1 MLSDKYRYVAMD
13 FETTWLDVSKD
24 EAIQIWLVEIDINW
38 NIVNQYKSFLK
49 PEKPVSELKSL
60 VAYITW
66 ISIDDIKS
74 APSIFDVQDEILNFF
89 WENTILI
96 WHNIEFDI
104 NFLKK
109 YFPDV
114 KYFDSID
121 TFYLAQNLIHYPLSY
136 ALDVLVES
144 LGSNKIFKEYFLK
157 LHGWDEYDEN
167 NIHDWLYD
175 SQNALTLFLYEINR
189 IDTLFFKYPVLN
201 NFLDKNVWLYHKIL
215 DYQVDRAKEKNEKIS
230 VPALKKQLPWSKT
243 LKTKLNIDLKNYKI
257 WERYFVWNV
266 DLSQLVMSLV
276 SGNKDIIMSF
286 ASVAKLN
293 IVKNILND
301 AWIKNIGFAKGYT
314 TIDQNKFSRFLNKD
328 TFSDNEFLFIIKY
341 FSILMNEWSVIEL
354 NTKADYKIHY
364 YIQDEKKFEKFPIV
378 LTTHGWLYSIL
389 QEDEHKYKNY
399 DVCFFDT
406 EMWYKWYNEYL
417 SKPCDLYSILNFLE
431 ILFYKYKLDEQQ
443 DAIDVLERFARF
455 FEVFMGVLFS
465 ETKPLFVNNPETKV
479 TVNPILENINF
490 YETNKLVLQFPDYK
504 SLLQECLDDED
515 FQALW
520 MKIDQLFTVLTWLI
534 DVQKIMYNQSEFY
547 FTYAEAVKY
556 TNRDE
561 FKDVFP
567 SWVYFFSDFERWYP
581 KLLDQDS
588 WWKNLLMKKISN
600 QDSVVEFVNTW
611 LPENEWKIC
620 FILST
625 IKNESKELFDKFFEN
640 WLPNDVALLVENITW
655 SLWKNVFKAKANWTK
670 IIIGGYSFLIRLF
683 SNGINIDICVE
694 FNIIW
699 KMSKYLLD
707 DIQRY
712 ARKNNL

>member
-1 MLSDKYRYVAMD
+1 MLSDKFRYVAMD
-13 FETTWLDVSKD
+13 FETTGLDVSKD
-24 EAIQIWLVEIDINW
+24 EAIEIWIVEIDINW
-38 NIVNQYKSFLK
+38 NIVKQFKSFLK
-49 PEKPVSELKSL
+49 PEKNISELKSL

-66 ISIDDIKS
+66 ISLEDVKS
-74 APSIFDVQDEILNFF
+74 APSIFDIKYEILEFF
-89 WENTILI
+89 WENTIVI
-96 WHNIEFDI
+96 GHNIEFDI

-144 LGSNKIFKEYFLK
+144 MMSNKVFKEFFLK
-157 LHGWDEYDEN
+157 LHGWEDYNEN

-175 SQNALTLFLYEINR
+175 SQNALTLFMYEIIR
-189 IDTLFFKYPVLN
+189 IDTLFAKYPVLN
-201 NFLDKNVWLYHKIL
+201 NFLNKNIWLYNKIL
-215 DYQVDRAKEKNEKIS
+215 DYQVDRAKGKSEKIS

-243 LKTKLNIDLKNYKI
+243 LKTKLNIDLSNYKI

-301 AWIKNIGFAKGYT
+301 AWIKNIGFAKWYA
-314 TIDQNKFSRFLNKD
+314 TINQTKFSRFLNKD
-328 TFSDNEFLFIIKY
+328 TFSDNEFLFIVKY
-341 FSILMNEWSVIEL
+341 FSILMNDWSVIEL

-364 YIQDEKKFEKFPIV
+364 YIQDEKKFEKYPIV
-378 LTTHGWLYSIL
+378 LTTHGWLYTIL
-389 QEDEHKYKNY
+389 QEQEHKYKNY

-406 EMWYKWYNEYL
+406 EMRYKWYNEYL

-431 ILFYKYKLDEQQ
+431 ILFYKYSLDEQQ
-443 DAIDVLERFARF
+443 DAINVLERFARF
-455 FEVFMGVLFS
+455 FEVFMWVLFS
-465 ETKPLFVNNPETKV
+465 ETKQLFVNNPETKV

-504 SLLQECLDDED
+504 ALLQECLDDED

-520 MKIDQLFTVLTWLI
+520 TKIDQLFTVLTWLV
-534 DVQKIMYNQSEFY
+534 DVQKVMYNQSDFY
-547 FTYAEAVKY
+547 FTYAESVKY

-561 FKDVFP
+561 FKEIFP
-567 SWVYFFSDFERWYP
+567 SWVYFLSDFERWYP
-581 KLLDQDS
+581 KILEQDS
-588 WWKNLLMKKISN
+588 WWKNLLMKKILN
-600 QDSVVEFVNTW
+600 QDRVVEFVNDW
-611 LPENEWKIC
+611 LPDNQWKIC

-625 IKNESKELFDKFFEN
+625 IKTESKDLFDKFFEHG
-640 WLPNDVALLVENITW
+640 LPDDVSLLVENITW
-655 SLWKNVFKAKANWTK
+655 SLWKNVFKAKSKWTK
-670 IIIGGYSFLIRLF
+670 IIIGGYSFLIWLF
-683 SNGINIDICVE
+683 SNSINIDICID

-712 ARKNNL
+712 ARKDND

>member
-1 MLSDKYRYVAMD
+1 MLSDKFRYVAMD
-13 FETTWLDVSKD
+13 FETTWLDITKD

-38 NIVNQYKSFLK
+38 NIVNQFKSFLK
-49 PEKPVSELKSL
+49 PEKNVSELKSL

-66 ISIDDIKS
+66 ISVEDIQS
-74 APSIFDVQDEILNFF
+74 APSIFEMEDEILKFF

-144 LGSNKIFKEYFLK
+144 LISNKIFKEFFLK
-157 LHGWDEYDEN
+157 LHWWEDYDEN

-175 SQNALTLFLYEINR
+175 SQNALALFLYEINR
-189 IDTLFFKYPVLN
+189 IDTLFSKYPVLN
-201 NFLDKNVWLYHKIL
+201 NILYKNIWLYHKIL
-215 DYQVDRAKEKNEKIS
+215 DYQVDRANKKNEKIS
-230 VPALKKQLPWSKT
+230 VPSLKKQLPWSKT
-243 LKTKLNIDLKNYKI
+243 LRTKLNVDLKNYKI

-276 SGNKDIIMSF
+276 SGNKNIIMSF

-301 AWIKNIGFAKGYT
+301 AGIKNIGFAKWYT
-314 TIDQNKFSRFLNKD
+314 TINQNKFSRFLNKD

-341 FSILMNEWSVIEL
+341 FSILMNEWSVLEL

-364 YIQDEKKFEKFPIV
+364 YIQDEKKFEKYPIV
-378 LTTHGWLYSIL
+378 LTTHGWLYTIL
-389 QEDEHKYKNY
+389 QEQEHKYKNY
-399 DVCFFDT
+399 DVCFFDS
-406 EMWYKWYNEYL
+406 EMWYKWYNDYL

-431 ILFYKYKLDEQQ
+431 ILFYKYSLDEQQ

-455 FEVFMGVLFS
+455 FEIFMWVIFS
-465 ETKPLFVNNPETKV
+465 ETKQLFINNPEIKV

-520 MKIDQLFTVLTWLI
+520 IKIDQLFTVLTWLV
-534 DVQKIMYNQSEFY
+534 DVQKVMYNQWDFY
-547 FTYAEAVKY
+547 FTYAESVKY
-556 TNRDE
+556 TNWDE
-561 FKDVFP
+561 FKEIFP
-567 SWVYFFSDFERWYP
+567 SWVYFLSDFEKSYP
-581 KLLDQDS
+581 SLLDNDS
-588 WWKNLLMKKISN
+588 WWKNLLMKKITN
-600 QDSVVEFVNTW
+600 KDKVVAFVNDR
-611 LPENEWKIC
+611 LPKNNWKIC

-625 IKNESKELFDKFFEN
+625 IKTESKELFDKFFEC
-640 WLPNDVALLVENITW
+640 WLSDDIALLVENITW
-655 SLWKNVFKAKANWTK
+655 SLGKNVFKAKSNWTK
-670 IIIGGYSFLIRLF
+670 IIIWGYSFLIWLF
-683 SNGINIDICVE
+683 SNWINIDICIE
-694 FNIIW
+694 FNIMW

-712 ARKNNL
+712 ARKNNI

>member
-13 FETTWLDVSKD
+13 FETTWLDVLKD
-24 EAIQIWLVEIDINW
+24 EAIQIWIVEIDINW
-38 NIVNQYKSFLK
+38 NIVNQFKSFLK
-49 PEKPVSELKSL
+49 PEKNISELKSL

-66 ISIDDIKS
+66 ISVDDIQS
-74 APSIFDVQDEILNFF
+74 APSIFDVKDEIMKFF

-96 WHNIEFDI
+96 GHNIEFDI

-109 YFPDV
+109 YFSDV

-144 LGSNKIFKEYFLK
+144 LMTNKNFKEFFLK
-157 LHGWDEYDEN
+157 LHGWEEYDEN

-175 SQNALTLFLYEINR
+175 SQNALALFMYEISR
-189 IDTLFFKYPVLN
+189 IDTLFSKYPVLN
-201 NFLDKNVWLYHKIL
+201 NFLDKNIWLYHKIL

-230 VPALKKQLPWSKT
+230 VPALKKQLPWNKT

-266 DLSQLVMSLV
+266 YLSQLVMSLV

-301 AWIKNIGFAKGYT
+301 AWIKNIGFAKWYT
-314 TIDQNKFSRFLNKD
+314 TINQTKFSRFLNKD
-328 TFSDNEFLFIIKY
+328 TFSDNEFLFVIKY

-364 YIQDEKKFEKFPIV
+364 YIQDEKKFEKYPVV
-378 LTTHGWLYSIL
+378 LTTHWWLYTIL
-389 QEDEHKYKNY
+389 QEQEHKYKNY

-406 EMWYKWYNEYL
+406 EMRYKWYNEFL
-417 SKPCDLYSILNFLE
+417 SKPCDLYPILNFLE
-431 ILFYKYKLDEQQ
+431 ILFYKYTLDEQQ

-455 FEVFMGVLFS
+455 FEVFMWVLFS
-465 ETKPLFVNNPETKV
+465 ETKQLFINNPETKV

-504 SLLQECLDDED
+504 SLLQECLEDED

-520 MKIDQLFTVLTWLI
+520 MKVDQLFTVLTWLI
-534 DVQKIMYNQSEFY
+534 DVQKVMYNQSDFY
-547 FTYAEAVKY
+547 FTYAESVKY

-561 FKDVFP
+561 FKDIFP
-567 SWVYFFSDFERWYP
+567 SGVYFLSDFEKWYP
-581 KLLDQDS
+581 KMLDQEF
-588 WWKNLLMKKISN
+588 WWKNILMKKISN
-600 QDSVVEFVNTW
+600 QDKIIEFVNNW
-611 LPENEWKIC
+611 LPDNSWKIC

-625 IKNESKELFDKFFEN
+625 VKAESKELFDKFFEH
-640 WLPNDVALLVENITW
+640 WLPDEVSLLVENITW
-655 SLWKNVFKAKANWTK
+655 SLGKNVFKAKSKWTK

-683 SNGINIDICVE
+683 SNWINIDICIE
-694 FNIIW
+694 FNIMW
-699 KMSKYLLD
+699 KLSKYLLD

-712 ARKNNL
+712 VRKNNI

>member
-1 MLSDKYRYVAMD
+1 MLSDKFRYVAMD
-13 FETTWLDVSKD
+13 FETTGLDVSKD
-24 EAIQIWLVEIDINW
+24 EAIQIGLVEIDINW
-38 NIVNQYKSFLK
+38 NIVNQFKSFLK
-49 PEKPVSELKSL
+49 PEKDVSELKSL

-66 ISIDDIKS
+66 ISVDDIKS
-74 APSIFDVQDEILNFF
+74 APSIFDIKEKILKFF
-89 WENTILI
+89 WDNTILI

-109 YFPDV
+109 YFPNI

-136 ALDVLVES
+136 ALDVLIES
-144 LGSNKIFKEYFLK
+144 MMSNRVFKEIFLK
-157 LHGWDEYDEN
+157 LHWWEEYDEN

-175 SQNALTLFLYEINR
+175 SQNALTLFMYEINR
-189 IDTLFFKYPVLN
+189 IDTLFSKYPVLN
-201 NFLDKNVWLYHKIL
+201 NFLDKNIWLYKKIL
-215 DYQVDRAKEKNEKIS
+215 DYQISWTTEKNEKIS

-243 LKTKLNIDLKNYKI
+243 LKAKLNIDLKNYKI
-257 WERYFVWNV
+257 WERYFVWNI
-266 DLSQLVMSLV
+266 DLSQLIMSLV
-276 SGNKDIIMSF
+276 SGNKNIIMSF

-301 AWIKNIGFAKGYT
+301 AGIKNIGFAKWYT

-341 FSILMNEWSVIEL
+341 FSILMNDWSVLEL

-364 YIQDEKKFEKFPIV
+364 YIQNEKKFEKYPIV
-378 LTTHGWLYSIL
+378 LTTHGWLYTIL
-389 QEDEHKYKNY
+389 QEQEHKYKNY

-431 ILFYKYKLDEQQ
+431 ILFYKYSLDEQQ

-455 FEVFMGVLFS
+455 FEVFMWVLFS
-465 ETKPLFVNNPETKV
+465 ETKQLFVNNPETKV

-490 YETNKLVLQFPDYK
+490 YETNKLVLQFTDYK

-520 MKIDQLFTVLTWLI
+520 IKIDQLFTVLTWLV
-534 DVQKIMYNQSEFY
+534 DVQKIMYDQSDFY
-547 FTYAEAVKY
+547 FTYAESVKY
-556 TNRDE
+556 TNWDE
-561 FKDVFP
+561 FKEIFP
-567 SWVYFFSDFERWYP
+567 SWVYFLSDFEKWYP
-581 KLLDQDS
+581 KILDQEV
-588 WWKNLLMKKISN
+588 WKKHLLMRKIIN
-600 QDSVVEFVNTW
+600 QEKVVEFVNNW
-611 LPENEWKIC
+611 LHDNEWKIC

-625 IKNESKELFDKFFEN
+625 VKAESKQLFDKFFEN
-640 WLPNDVALLVENITW
+640 GLSDDVALLVENITW
-655 SLWKNVFKAKANWTK
+655 SLWKNVFKAKTKWTK

-683 SNGINIDICVE
+683 SNWINIDICIE
-694 FNIIW
+694 FNIMW

-712 ARKNNL
+712 ARKNNI

>member
-1 MLSDKYRYVAMD
+1 MLSDKFRYVAMD

-24 EAIQIWLVEIDINW
+24 EAIQIWLVEIDVNW
-38 NIVNQYKSFLK
+38 NIVNQFKSFLK
-49 PEKPVSELKSL
+49 PEKNISELKSL

-66 ISIDDIKS
+66 ISVDDIQS
-74 APSIFDVQDEILNFF
+74 APSIFEVQDEILKFF
-89 WENTILI
+89 GENTILI
-96 WHNIEFDI
+96 GHNIEFDI

-144 LGSNKIFKEYFLK
+144 MMTNNIFKEFFLK
-157 LHGWDEYDEN
+157 LHGWEDYDEN

-175 SQNALTLFLYEINR
+175 SQNALTLFMYEISR
-189 IDTLFFKYPVLN
+189 IDILFSKYPVLN
-201 NFLDKNVWLYHKIL
+201 NFLNKNVWLYHKIL
-215 DYQVDRAKEKNEKIS
+215 DYQVDRAVKKNGKIS

-243 LKTKLNIDLKNYKI
+243 LRTKLNIDLKNYKI

-276 SGNKDIIMSF
+276 SWNKDIIMSF

-301 AWIKNIGFAKGYT
+301 AWIKNIGFAKWYT
-314 TIDQNKFSRFLNKD
+314 TIDQTKFSRFLNKD
-328 TFSDNEFLFIIKY
+328 TFSDNEFLFMIKY
-341 FSILMNEWSVIEL
+341 FSILMNEWSVLEL

-364 YIQDEKKFEKFPIV
+364 YIQDEKKFEKYPIV
-378 LTTHGWLYSIL
+378 LTTHWWLYSIL
-389 QEDEHKYKNY
+389 QEQEHKYKNY
-399 DVCFFDT
+399 DVCFFDV

-431 ILFYKYKLDEQQ
+431 ILFYKYTLDEQQ
-443 DAIDVLERFARF
+443 GAVDILERFARF
-455 FEVFMGVLFS
+455 FEVFMWVLFS
-465 ETKPLFVNNPETKV
+465 ETKQLFVNNPENKV

-490 YETNKLVLQFPDYK
+490 YETNKLVLQFSDYK

-520 MKIDQLFTVLTWLI
+520 AKIDQLFTVLTWLV
-534 DVQKIMYNQSEFY
+534 DVQKVMYNQGDFY
-547 FTYAEAVKY
+547 FTYAESVKY
-556 TNRDE
+556 TNWDE
-561 FKDVFP
+561 FRETFP
-567 SWVYFFSDFERWYP
+567 SWVYFLSDFERWYP
-581 KLLDQDS
+581 KILEQDS
-588 WWKNLLMKKISN
+588 WWKNLLMKKIWN
-600 QDSVVEFVNTW
+600 QDRVVEFVNDW
-611 LPENEWKIC
+611 LSDNQWKIC

-625 IKNESKELFDKFFEN
+625 VKTESKELFDKFFES
-640 WLPNDVALLVENITW
+640 WLSDDVSLLVENITW
-655 SLWKNVFKAKANWTK
+655 SLWKNVFKAKASWTK
-670 IIIGGYSFLIRLF
+670 IIIWGYSFLIRLF
-683 SNGINIDICVE
+683 SNWINIDICIE

-712 ARKNNL
+712 ARKNSI

>member
-24 EAIQIWLVEIDINW
+24 EAIQIWLVEIDVNW

-66 ISIDDIKS
+66 ISIDDIQT
-74 APSIFDVQDEILNFF
+74 APSIFDVKDDILKFF

-96 WHNIEFDI
+96 GHNIEFDI

-109 YFPDV
+109 YFHDV

-136 ALDVLVES
+136 ALDVLVET
-144 LGSNKIFKEYFLK
+144 LMTNKIFKEYFLK
-157 LHGWDEYDEN
+157 LHWGQEYNEN

-175 SQNALTLFLYEINR
+175 SQNSLTLFLYEINR
-189 IDTLFFKYPVLN
+189 MDTLFLKYQILN
-201 NFLDKNVWLYHKIL
+201 KIISKNVWLYHKL
-215 DYQVDRAKEKNEKIS
+215 LNYQVDRAWGKNEKIS
-230 VPALKKQLPWSKT
+230 VPALKKQLPWNKT
-243 LKTKLNIDLKNYKI
+243 LKAKLNIDLKKYKI

-286 ASVAKLN
+286 SSVAKLN

-301 AWIKNIGFAKGYT
+301 AGIKNIGFAKWYT
-314 TIDQNKFSRFLNKD
+314 TIDQTKFSRFLNKD

-364 YIQDEKKFEKFPIV
+364 YIQDEKKFEKYPIV

-389 QEDEHKYKNY
+389 QEQEHKYKNY

-431 ILFYKYKLDEQQ
+431 ILFYKYTLDEQQ
-443 DAIDVLERFARF
+443 DAIDILERFARF
-455 FEVFMGVLFS
+455 FEIFMWVLFS
-465 ETKPLFVNNPETKV
+465 ETKQLFVNNPEIKV

-490 YETNKLVLQFPDYK
+490 YETNKLVLQFSDYK
-504 SLLQECLDDED
+504 SLLQECLNDED
-515 FQALW
+515 FQSLW
-520 MKIDQLFTVLTWLI
+520 TKIDQLFTVLTWLV

-556 TNRDE
+556 TNWDE

-567 SWVYFFSDFERWYP
+567 SWVYFLSDFEKWYP

-588 WWKNLLMKKISN
+588 WWKNLLIKKIWN
-600 QDSVVEFVNTW
+600 KDKVVEFVNNW
-611 LPENEWKIC
+611 LSNNNWKIC

-625 IKNESKELFDKFFEN
+625 IKTESKELFDKFFEYGLSDN
-640 WLPNDVALLVENITW
+640 VALLVENITW
-655 SLWKNVFKAKANWTK
+655 SLGKNVFKAKASWTK
-670 IIIGGYSFLIRLF
+670 IIIWGYSFLIWLF
-683 SNGINIDICVE
+683 SNWINIDICIE
-694 FNIIW
+694 FNIMW
-699 KMSKYLLD
+699 KMLKYLLD

-712 ARKNNL
+712 ARKNNI

>member
-1 MLSDKYRYVAMD
+1 MLSGKYRYVAMD

-24 EAIQIWLVEIDINW
+24 EAIQIWIVEIDMNW
-38 NIVNQYKSFLK
+38 NILNQFKSFLK
-49 PEKPVSELKSL
+49 PEKNISELKSL

-66 ISIDDIKS
+66 ISIDDIQS
-74 APSIFDVQDEILNFF
+74 APSIFDIKDEILKFF

-121 TFYLAQNLIHYPLSY
+121 TFYLAQNLVHYPLSY

-144 LGSNKIFKEYFLK
+144 LMSNKSFKEFFLK
-157 LHGWDEYDEN
+157 LHGWEDYDEN

-175 SQNALTLFLYEINR
+175 SQNSLALFLYEINR
-189 IDTLFFKYPVLN
+189 IDTLFYKYPVLN
-201 NFLDKNVWLYHKIL
+201 KILSKNVWLYHKIL
-215 DYQVDRAKEKNEKIS
+215 DYQVDRADEKNEKIS
-230 VPALKKQLPWSKT
+230 VPSLKKQLPWNKT
-243 LKTKLNIDLKNYKI
+243 LRTKLNIDLKNYKI

-301 AWIKNIGFAKGYT
+301 AGIKNIGFAKWYT
-314 TIDQNKFSRFLNKD
+314 TINQNKFSRFLNKD

-341 FSILMNEWSVIEL
+341 FSILMNEWSVLEL

-364 YIQDEKKFEKFPIV
+364 YIQDEKKFEKYPIV
-378 LTTHGWLYSIL
+378 LTTHGWLYTIL
-389 QEDEHKYKNY
+389 QEQEHKYKNY
-399 DVCFFDT
+399 DVCFFDA
-406 EMWYKWYNEYL
+406 EMWYKWYNDYL

-431 ILFYKYKLDEQQ
+431 ILFYKYSLDEQQ

-455 FEVFMGVLFS
+455 FEVFMWVVFS
-465 ETKPLFVNNPETKV
+465 ETKQLFVNNPEIKV

-520 MKIDQLFTVLTWLI
+520 IKIDQLFTVLTWLV
-534 DVQKIMYNQSEFY
+534 DVQKVMYNQWDFY
-547 FTYAEAVKY
+547 FTYAESIKY
-556 TNRDE
+556 TNWDE
-561 FKDVFP
+561 FKETFP
-567 SWVYFFSDFERWYP
+567 SWVYFLSDFEKSYP
-581 KLLDQDS
+581 NLLDNDS
-588 WWKNLLMKKISN
+588 WWKKLLMKKITN
-600 QDSVVEFVNTW
+600 QDKVVDFVNDR
-611 LPENEWKIC
+611 LLKNNWKIC

-625 IKNESKELFDKFFEN
+625 IKTESKELFDKFFEC
-640 WLPNDVALLVENITW
+640 WLSDNVALLVENITW
-655 SLWKNVFKAKANWTK
+655 SLGKNVFKAKSNWTK
-670 IIIGGYSFLIRLF
+670 IIIWGYSFLIWLF
-683 SNGINIDICVE
+683 SNWINIDICIE

-712 ARKNNL
+712 ARKNSV